1 MLCWRTASPQ
11 IAESNNS
18 LASTQN
24 DDFSGQSCCSSLT
37 LAKEPLRTLTFQT
50 FKMTGGLVRETNS
63 EEQELQQKRAE
74 LADLETRLAEREL
87 ELATFQ
93 AELHA
98 FERLY
103 LQVVGMRQQEL
114 QRIEAQIEE
123 YIASL
128 LSTHPFQPSGE
139 LKQLYRQLAKAIHP
153 DLATEPE
160 ARAKRELLMAEANR
174 AYERGDIERLKALF
188 LDWSNDPDSV
198 QGEDLNA
205 ELLRTI
211 RQIVQSELRLANIE
225 QNIQSLEQSDLFQL
239 QVKAKHGQQMGRDL
253 LMEMARELDNQIHRA
268 QYRLNELK
276 TRIG

>member
-1 MLCWRTASPQ
+1 
-11 IAESNNS
+11 
-18 LASTQN
+18 
-24 DDFSGQSCCSSLT
+24 
-37 LAKEPLRTLTFQT
+37 
-50 FKMTGGLVRETNS
+50 MTGGLVREPNP

-114 QRIEAQIEE
+114 QRIEAQVEE
-123 YIASL
+123 YIAALRSN
-128 LSTHPFQPSGE
+128 HPFQPSVE
-139 LKQLYRQLAKAIHP
+139 LKQIYRQLAKAIHP

-174 AYERGDIERLKALF
+174 AYECGDIERLKVLF
-188 LDWSNDPDSV
+188 LDWSNDPESV

-205 ELLRTI
+205 ELLRTV

-225 QNIQSLEQSDLFQL
+225 QNIQTLEETDLFQL
-239 QVKAKHGQQMGRDL
+239 QVKAKRGQQMGRDL
-253 LMEMARELDNQIHRA
+253 LMEMARELDKQIHQA

-276 TRIG
+276 TRTG

>member
-1 MLCWRTASPQ
+1 
-11 IAESNNS
+11 
-18 LASTQN
+18 
-24 DDFSGQSCCSSLT
+24 
-37 LAKEPLRTLTFQT
+37 
-50 FKMTGGLVRETNS
+50 MTGGLVREPNP
-63 EEQELQQKRAE
+63 EEQELQRKRAE
-74 LADLETRLAEREL
+74 LAEVETRLAEREL

-98 FERLY
+98 FERQY

-114 QRIEAQIEE
+114 QRIEAQIEA
-123 YIASL
+123 YIACFVS
-128 LSTHPFQPSGE
+128 SPSFQPSGE
-139 LKQLYRQLAKAIHP
+139 LKQIYRQLAKAIHP

-174 AYERGDIERLKALF
+174 AYERGDLERLKALLF
-188 LDWSNDPDSV
+188 DWSNDPESV

-225 QNIQSLEQSDLFQL
+225 QNIQSLEKSDLFQL
-239 QVKAKHGQQMGRDL
+239 QVKAKRGHQMGRDL
-253 LMEMARELDNQIHRA
+253 LMEMARELDKQIHRA

-276 TRIG
+276 TRTG

>member
-1 MLCWRTASPQ
+1 
-11 IAESNNS
+11 
-18 LASTQN
+18 
-24 DDFSGQSCCSSLT
+24 
-37 LAKEPLRTLTFQT
+37 
-50 FKMTGGLVRETNS
+50 MTGGLVREPNP

-74 LADLETRLAEREL
+74 LADLEIRLAEREL

-123 YIASL
+123 YMASL
-128 LSTHPFQPSGE
+128 LATHAFQPSGE

-153 DLATEPE
+153 DLATEPD

-188 LDWSNDPDSV
+188 FDWSNDPDSV

-239 QVKAKHGQQMGRDL
+239 QVKTKRGQQMGRDL

>member
-1 MLCWRTASPQ
+1 L
-11 IAESNNS
+11 
-18 LASTQN
+18 
-24 DDFSGQSCCSSLT
+24 
-37 LAKEPLRTLTFQT
+37 PLRDSGPYHLLNEIFAVTKPIILVVTGAGLPLLWLKNLPATDLLTPHDCA
-50 FKMTGGLVRETNS
+50 MTGGLVREPNP

-123 YIASL
+123 YMAYLASN
-128 LSTHPFQPSGE
+128 HPFQASNE
-139 LKQLYRQLAKAIHP
+139 LKQIYRQLAKAIHP

-160 ARAKRELLMAEANR
+160 ARAKREALMAEANR
-174 AYERGDIERLKALF
+174 AYEGGDIERLKAIF
-188 LDWSNDPDSV
+188 LAWSNDPESIE
-198 QGEDLNA
+198 GEDLNA
-205 ELLRTI
+205 ELLRTL
-211 RQIVQSELRLANIE
+211 RQIVQSEQRLANIE
-225 QNIQSLEQSDLFQL
+225 QNIQSLEKTDLFQL
-239 QVKAKHGQQMGRDL
+239 QVKAKRGKQMGRDL
-253 LMEMARELDNQIHRA
+253 LMEMARELDRQIHRA

-276 TRIG
+276 TRTG